1 MMEGLH
7 ILCTIPVIVAFLFV
21 YGMRPSL
28 SWLWGIPLIAI
39 GQVIFTFGI
48 SIIFSTLNLFFR
60 DLERFVTLGIMLMFY
75 CTPILYASD
84 MIPAKYSWVIDFNPL
99 ASMILSWRNLFM
111 DGVLNYEHIS
121 VLYLTGIVL
130 TVIGLSIFNKL
141 KYRFAEIL

>member
-1 MMEGLH
+1 MHYSCHCRFSFCVRYASFAFMALGNTAHCYRTGDFYLWH
-7 ILCTIPVIVAFLFV
+7 IN
-21 YGMRPSL
+21 Y
-28 SWLWGIPLIAI
+28 
-39 GQVIFTFGI
+39 
-48 SIIFSTLNLFFR
+48 FSTLNLFFR

-84 MIPAKYSWVIDFNPL
+84 MIPAKYSWVIDYNPL

>member
-7 ILCTIPVIVAFLFV
+7 FLCTIPVIVAFFLCMVCVLRFHGSGA
-21 YGMRPSL
+21 YRSL
-28 SWLWGIPLIAI
+28 LS

-84 MIPAKYSWVIDFNPL
+84 MIPAKFSWIITITL
-99 ASMILSWRNLFM
+99 WR
-111 DGVLNYEHIS
+111 V
-121 VLYLTGIVL
+121 
-130 TVIGLSIFNKL
+130 
-141 KYRFAEIL
+141 

>member
-1 MMEGLH
+1 MAVGNTAHCYRAGDIHLWH
-7 ILCTIPVIVAFLFV
+7 I
-21 YGMRPSL
+21 Y
-28 SWLWGIPLIAI
+28 
-39 GQVIFTFGI
+39 
-48 SIIFSTLNLFFR
+48 NLFNVESIFR

-84 MIPAKYSWVIDFNPL
+84 MIPAKYSWVIDYNPL